1 MSEKSQAAAE
11 RGLRVLE
18 RSQLV
23 LRDDDGKAN
32 GLTVSGL
39 ELVERLAARASTQ
52 NYIAGRLGITAGAFK
67 RLLGRA
73 EDENPTRLAWER
85 GRSEH
90 EQDVIRKLLAHG
102 QKNVIALIFYSKAKL
117 GFWEREPPP
126 VADSN
131 IKIVLPRARSR
142 EEYNKSLGISGPVLA
157 NNIKDVTPPRPAI
170 GDSSKPPL
178 TWASYQ
184 PEDSNQ

>member
-23 LRDDDGKAN
+23 LRDADGKPD
-32 GLTVSGL
+32 GLTASGL

-52 NYIAGRLGITAGAFK
+52 NYIAGRLGITASAFK
-67 RLLGRA
+67 RLIGRTD
-73 EDENPTRLAWER
+73 DEGQPRLAWER
-85 GRSEH
+85 GRAEH

-102 QKNVIALIFYSKAKL
+102 KKNVIALIFYSKAKL
-117 GFWEREPPP
+117 GFRENEAAPA
-126 VADSN
+126 VESN
-131 IKIVLPRARSR
+131 IKIVLPRPMT
-142 EEYNKSLGISGPVLA
+142 EEQYYKTLGMNGPDRA
-157 NNIKDVTPPRPAI
+157 NNIKDITPPRAAI
-170 GDSSKPPL
+170 PDNSKPPL

-184 PEDSNQ
+184 SEDSNQ

>member
-23 LRDDDGKAN
+23 LRDADGKPN
-32 GLTVSGL
+32 GLTASGL
-39 ELVERLAARASTQ
+39 ELVERLAARAGTQ
-52 NYIAGRLGITAGAFK
+52 NFIAGRLGITAGAFK
-67 RLLGRA
+67 RLLGRT

-102 QKNVIALIFYSKAKL
+102 RKNVIALIFYSKAKL
-117 GFWEREPPP
+117 GFRENEPPP

-131 IKIVLPRARSR
+131 IKIVLPRAFTE
-142 EEYNKSLGISGPVLA
+142 EEYYKSLGLTGPVKA
-157 NNIKDVTPPRPAI
+157 NNIKDITPPRPATA
-170 GDSSKPPL
+170 DNSKPPL

-184 PEDSNQ
+184 SEDSNQ